1 MDLFNKMNGAVAAVT
16 ATLAT
21 LATGAAVA
29 QTAPEGLEI
38 IGAPEAG
45 GTGFQPAA
53 TGLAEQI
60 HFLDNLLLWIS
71 AIIVVF
77 VCGLLA
83 WVILRHNAR
92 SNPTPASFSHNTPI
106 EVTWTLVPLAILV
119 FIGAFSLPVLFNQ
132 QEIPEG
138 DVVIKATGNQWNWSY
153 EYPGTDIEFSSFMLQ
168 RDELEEYGYSQDEYR
183 LATDTAV
190 VVPTGQD
197 IVVQVTASDVIHSW
211 TIPAFGVKQDGVP
224 GRLAELWFNVEPGM
238 EGIYFG
244 QCSELCGLDHAFMPI
259 TVMAV
264 TPEEYEAWLGTGGT
278 DFAGAFIGGNR
289 ELPQTPGIM
298 QCRLLGCAVEAF
310 DEQGRAVI
318 GEVGELVCTEPLP
331 SMPLRF
337 WNDPGNARYL
347 SSYFETYPDN
357 FDGSGR
363 GPVWRHG
370 DWLKIEPDGSC
381 VIYGRSDATI
391 NRHGLRM
398 GTSELYSAIEALPE
412 VLDSMVVDLEYL
424 GRDSYMP
431 LFVVLREGVVFDA
444 AMKARINQAV
454 EAGLSRRFLPNDI
467 FVVAEIPRT
476 LSGKKQEL
484 PVKKLL
490 LGHPV
495 EKVINRDAMANPGCL
510 DWYLDFARSYLSKQ
524 AGAA

>member
-21 LATGAAVA
+21 LATRAAVA

-278 DFAGAFIGGNR
+278 DFAGLMNGTILGDI
-289 ELPQTPGIM
+289 EL
-298 QCRLLGCAVEAF
+298 
-310 DEQGRAVI
+310 
-318 GEVGELVCTEPLP
+318 
-331 SMPLRF
+331 
-337 WNDPGNARYL
+337 
-347 SSYFETYPDN
+347 
-357 FDGSGR
+357 
-363 GPVWRHG
+363 
-370 DWLKIEPDGSC
+370 
-381 VIYGRSDATI
+381 
-391 NRHGLRM
+391 
-398 GTSELYSAIEALPE
+398 
-412 VLDSMVVDLEYL
+412 
-424 GRDSYMP
+424 
-431 LFVVLREGVVFDA
+431 A
-444 AMKARINQAV
+444 A
-454 EAGLSRRFLPNDI
+454 
-467 FVVAEIPRT
+467 AE
-476 LSGKKQEL
+476 
-484 PVKKLL
+484 
-490 LGHPV
+490 
-495 EKVINRDAMANPGCL
+495 
-510 DWYLDFARSYLSKQ
+510 
-524 AGAA
+524 

>member
-16 ATLAT
+16 AT

-53 TGLAEQI
+53 TNLAEQI

-278 DFAGAFIGGNR
+278 DFAGLMNGTILGDI
-289 ELPQTPGIM
+289 EL
-298 QCRLLGCAVEAF
+298 
-310 DEQGRAVI
+310 
-318 GEVGELVCTEPLP
+318 
-331 SMPLRF
+331 
-337 WNDPGNARYL
+337 
-347 SSYFETYPDN
+347 
-357 FDGSGR
+357 
-363 GPVWRHG
+363 
-370 DWLKIEPDGSC
+370 
-381 VIYGRSDATI
+381 
-391 NRHGLRM
+391 
-398 GTSELYSAIEALPE
+398 
-412 VLDSMVVDLEYL
+412 
-424 GRDSYMP
+424 
-431 LFVVLREGVVFDA
+431 A
-444 AMKARINQAV
+444 A
-454 EAGLSRRFLPNDI
+454 
-467 FVVAEIPRT
+467 AE
-476 LSGKKQEL
+476 
-484 PVKKLL
+484 
-490 LGHPV
+490 
-495 EKVINRDAMANPGCL
+495 
-510 DWYLDFARSYLSKQ
+510 
-524 AGAA
+524 